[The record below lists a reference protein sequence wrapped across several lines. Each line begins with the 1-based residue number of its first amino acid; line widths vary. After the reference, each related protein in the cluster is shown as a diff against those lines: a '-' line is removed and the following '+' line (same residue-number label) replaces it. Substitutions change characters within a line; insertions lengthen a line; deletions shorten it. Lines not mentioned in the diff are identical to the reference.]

1 MAELLTASPR
11 RTGIHVSAK
20 TDDRR
25 NTVSCHGSPIH
36 VVVSVNITAKQDAQ
50 TSKTDDRQRL
60 AKERREERE
69 RSLAVRE
76 QQILQKEK
84 RAQLLYEK
92 QMEERW
98 KKLEEQRQREKQR
111 RAAVEEK
118 RRQKLEEEK
127 ERHEAMMRRT
137 LERNQQLE
145 QRQKRWSWGG
155 AASAGSGTRDGEL
168 ENAPSSPVGLTLNTS
183 PPSEPVAFDA
193 ADFITVA
200 DRLSA
205 SDANLPKQMESPA
218 SKVLLSSSATTPHPP
233 ERAHR
238 CVYHSP
244 SENVI
249 SRLLTA
255 THSSLARRRN
265 IAVLSGCS
273 TYHSVSGSPLKTNSK
288 PTLSPSGDKQ
298 NTAATATSPGETK
311 DVLVSELQQTE
322 KVKKEKRQPS
332 PGSVSSVTS
341 TLRRSQSP
349 ASMSKR
355 SSSPA
360 MKASSKIRT
369 RSPNS
374 GKEFPP
380 SPTSSSKSSPMRRRP
395 SSNNI
400 AESRKKSKEKGD
412 LARQKSEEAAG
423 GDTKSPEL
431 TESEIPSVTT
441 PVKEHERK
449 KAALGEETSS
459 SKTMAGTTN
468 AEEAAKLLAER
479 RRHARLQ
486 KELEEK
492 ERLEQ
497 EEAER
502 KLKEELQRKEAEERA
517 RREEEARRL
526 EEERRQQELEHQRK
540 AEEERLLKEQ
550 QERELLARLEQQRE
564 EAETKAREEA
574 ERLRHEREQVIQQ
587 IEQER
592 KKRKERIE
600 EIMKRTRR
608 GDAGEI
614 KKEETKAEVEPTM
627 NGEKEL
633 PIPIPSC
640 VEQVEVS
647 KASVSLESQE
657 EEEEEEE
664 AEEEAHHA
672 VALTEAVPELEAV
685 TGAEQVDNVDEQ
697 PNSVDESTDELQSMD
712 VSPMSKDDGI
722 SMPEFSPLNEVSHGV
737 ELEKDQNGLSD
748 AQAVE
753 DLIDL
758 TVHSTYTKLS
768 RDQISLDDCNKNLI
782 EGRCIS
788 VEENPL
794 ITSLT
799 KSVEETHIQ
808 TSAVI
813 KLLEIGKR
821 L

>member
-155 AASAGSGTRDGEL
+155 AASAGSGTRD
-168 ENAPSSPVGLTLNTS
+168 
-183 PPSEPVAFDA
+183 
-193 ADFITVA
+193 VA

-273 TYHSVSGSPLKTNSK
+273 TYHSVSHVCPRLVSGSPLKTNSK

>member
-1 MAELLTASPR
+1 MAELLAASPR
-11 RTGIHVSAK
+11 RTDPQS
-20 TDDRR
+20 
-25 NTVSCHGSPIH
+25 
-36 VVVSVNITAKQDAQ
+36 
-50 TSKTDDRQRL
+50 SKTDDRQRL

-84 RAQLLYEK
+84 RARLLYEK
-92 QMEERW
+92 QVEERW
-98 KKLEEQRQREKQR
+98 RKLEEQRQREEQR

-137 LERNQQLE
+137 LERSQQLE

-155 AASAGSGTRDGEL
+155 VGSPGAGSRDGES
-168 ENAPSSPVGLTLNTS
+168 ENTPSTPVGLSVSINS
-183 PPSEPVAFDA
+183 PTQPVAVDA
-193 ADFITVA
+193 VDCISA
-200 DRLSA
+200 DRFSA
-205 SDANLPKQMESPA
+205 PAANLPRQMELPT
-218 SKVLLSSSATTPHPP
+218 SKAVVSSTPTNPHPP
-233 ERAHR
+233 ER
-238 CVYHSP
+238 VSSSP
-244 SENVI
+244 
-249 SRLLTA
+249 
-255 THSSLARRRN
+255 H
-265 IAVLSGCS
+265 
-273 TYHSVSGSPLKTNSK
+273 KTNSK
-288 PTLSPSGDKQ
+288 STLSPSGDRL
-298 NTAATATSPGETK
+298 NVADLSSSPGETTENLAS
-311 DVLVSELQQTE
+311 DLQQTE
-322 KVKKEKRQPS
+322 KEKKEKRQLS
-332 PGSVSSVTS
+332 PGPVSSVTS

-369 RSPNS
+369 RSPSS
-374 GKEFPP
+374 GKEFPT
-380 SPTSSSKSSPMRRRP
+380 SPTSSGKPSPMRRRP

-400 AESRKKSKEKGD
+400 AGSTGSKKKSKEKGD

-423 GDTKSPEL
+423 GDIKSPEVAERD
-431 TESEIPSVTT
+431 TPVTT

-449 KAALGEETSS
+449 KTVLGEDTSTT
-459 SKTMAGTTN
+459 KTMAGTTN
-468 AEEAAKLLAER
+468 PEEAAKLLAER

-486 KELEEK
+486 KEIEEK

-502 KLKEELQRKEAEERA
+502 KLKEELQRREAEEKA

-526 EEERRQQELEHQRK
+526 EEEQRQQELEHQRK
-540 AEEERLLKEQ
+540 AEEERISKEQ
-550 QERELLARLEQQRE
+550 QEKEVLARLEQQRE
-564 EAETKAREEA
+564 EAETKAREAA
-574 ERLRHEREQVIQQ
+574 ERQRLEREQVTQQ

-592 KKRKERIE
+592 HERKKRIE

-608 GDAGEI
+608 SDAGEI
-614 KKEETKAEVEPTM
+614 KKEEIKAEIEPTR

-633 PIPIPSC
+633 QTTAS
-640 VEQVEVS
+640 VKQVEVD
-647 KASVSLESQE
+647 KGSVNLEDKQP
-657 EEEEEEE
+657 EE
-664 AEEEAHHA
+664 ARCP
-672 VALTEAVPELEAV
+672 VALADTVPELEAV
-685 TGAEQVDNVDEQ
+685 TGTEQVDNVDEQ
-697 PNSVDESTDELQSMD
+697 PNSADESTDDLQSMD

-722 SMPEFSPLNEVSHGV
+722 SIPEFSPLNEVSHAV
-737 ELEKDQNGLSD
+737 DLEKEQNGLGD

-768 RDQISLDDCNKNLI
+768 QDKMSLGDCNKNLI

-788 VEENPL
+788 MENPL

-808 TSAVI
+808 TSAE
-813 KLLEIGKR
+813 L
-821 L
+821 

>member
-1 MAELLTASPR
+1 MAELLAASPR
-11 RTGIHVSAK
+11 RTDPQS
-20 TDDRR
+20 
-25 NTVSCHGSPIH
+25 
-36 VVVSVNITAKQDAQ
+36 
-50 TSKTDDRQRL
+50 SKTDDRQRL

-84 RAQLLYEK
+84 RARLLYEK
-92 QMEERW
+92 QVEERW
-98 KKLEEQRQREKQR
+98 RKLEEQRQREEQR

-137 LERNQQLE
+137 LERSQQLE

-155 AASAGSGTRDGEL
+155 VGSPGAGSRDVS
-168 ENAPSSPVGLTLNTS
+168 SSP
-183 PPSEPVAFDA
+183 
-193 ADFITVA
+193 
-200 DRLSA
+200 
-205 SDANLPKQMESPA
+205 
-218 SKVLLSSSATTPHPP
+218 H
-233 ERAHR
+233 
-238 CVYHSP
+238 
-244 SENVI
+244 
-249 SRLLTA
+249 
-255 THSSLARRRN
+255 
-265 IAVLSGCS
+265 
-273 TYHSVSGSPLKTNSK
+273 KTNSK
-288 PTLSPSGDKQ
+288 STLSPSGDRL
-298 NTAATATSPGETK
+298 NVADLSSSPGETTENLAS
-311 DVLVSELQQTE
+311 DLQQTE
-322 KVKKEKRQPS
+322 KEKKEKRQLS
-332 PGSVSSVTS
+332 PGPVSSVTS

-369 RSPNS
+369 RSPSS
-374 GKEFPP
+374 GKEFPT
-380 SPTSSSKSSPMRRRP
+380 SPTSSGKPSPMRRRP

-400 AESRKKSKEKGD
+400 AGSTGSKKKSKEKGD

-423 GDTKSPEL
+423 GDIKSPEVAERD
-431 TESEIPSVTT
+431 TPVTT

-449 KAALGEETSS
+449 KTVLGEDTSTT
-459 SKTMAGTTN
+459 KTMAGTTN
-468 AEEAAKLLAER
+468 PEEAAKLLAER

-486 KELEEK
+486 KEIEEK

-502 KLKEELQRKEAEERA
+502 KLKEELQRREAEEKA

-526 EEERRQQELEHQRK
+526 EEEQRQQELEHQRK
-540 AEEERLLKEQ
+540 AEEERISKEQ
-550 QERELLARLEQQRE
+550 QEKEVLARLEQQRE
-564 EAETKAREEA
+564 EAETKAREAA
-574 ERLRHEREQVIQQ
+574 ERQRLEREQVTQQ

-592 KKRKERIE
+592 HERKKRIE

-608 GDAGEI
+608 SDAGEI
-614 KKEETKAEVEPTM
+614 KKEEIKAEIEPTR

-633 PIPIPSC
+633 QTTAS
-640 VEQVEVS
+640 VKQVEVD
-647 KASVSLESQE
+647 KGSVNLEDKQP
-657 EEEEEEE
+657 EE
-664 AEEEAHHA
+664 ARCP
-672 VALTEAVPELEAV
+672 VALADTVPELEAV
-685 TGAEQVDNVDEQ
+685 TGTEQVDNVDEQ
-697 PNSVDESTDELQSMD
+697 PNSADESTDDLQSMD

-722 SMPEFSPLNEVSHGV
+722 SIPEFSPLNEVSHAV
-737 ELEKDQNGLSD
+737 DLEKEQNGLGD

-768 RDQISLDDCNKNLI
+768 QDKMSLGDCNKNLI

-788 VEENPL
+788 MENPL

-808 TSAVI
+808 TSAE
-813 KLLEIGKR
+813 L
-821 L
+821 

>member
-1 MAELLTASPR
+1 MGER
-11 RTGIHVSAK
+11 REETGCADPQS
-20 TDDRR
+20 
-25 NTVSCHGSPIH
+25 
-36 VVVSVNITAKQDAQ
+36 
-50 TSKTDDRQRL
+50 SKTDDRQRL

-84 RAQLLYEK
+84 RARLLYEK

-98 KKLEEQRQREKQR
+98 RKLEEQRQREEQR

-137 LERNQQLE
+137 LERSQQLE

-155 AASAGSGTRDGEL
+155 VGSPGAGSRDGES
-168 ENAPSSPVGLTLNTS
+168 ENTPSIPVSLSVSIN
-183 PPSEPVAFDA
+183 PPTQPVAFDA
-193 ADFITVA
+193 VDCI
-200 DRLSA
+200 
-205 SDANLPKQMESPA
+205 
-218 SKVLLSSSATTPHPP
+218 
-233 ERAHR
+233 
-238 CVYHSP
+238 
-244 SENVI
+244 
-249 SRLLTA
+249 
-255 THSSLARRRN
+255 
-265 IAVLSGCS
+265 
-273 TYHSVSGSPLKTNSK
+273 SVSNSPHKTNSK
-288 PTLSPSGDKQ
+288 STISPSGDRL
-298 NTAATATSPGETK
+298 NVADISSSPGETTGNLAS
-311 DVLVSELQQTE
+311 DLQQTE
-322 KVKKEKRQPS
+322 KEKKEKRQLS
-332 PGSVSSVTS
+332 PGPVSSLTS

-349 ASMSKR
+349 ANMSKR

-369 RSPNS
+369 RSPSS
-374 GKEFPP
+374 GKEFPT
-380 SPTSSSKSSPMRRRP
+380 SPTASGKPSPMRRRP

-400 AESRKKSKEKGD
+400 AGSTGSKKKSKEKGD

-423 GDTKSPEL
+423 GDIKSPEVAERD
-431 TESEIPSVTT
+431 TPATT

-449 KAALGEETSS
+449 KAVLGEDTSTT
-459 SKTMAGTTN
+459 KTMAGTTN
-468 AEEAAKLLAER
+468 PEEAAKLLAER

-486 KELEEK
+486 KEIEEK

-502 KLKEELQRKEAEERA
+502 KLKEELQRREEEEKA

-526 EEERRQQELEHQRK
+526 EEEQRQQELERQRK
-540 AEEERLLKEQ
+540 AEEERIFKEQ
-550 QERELLARLEQQRE
+550 QEKEVLARLEQQRE
-564 EAETKAREEA
+564 EAETKAREAA
-574 ERLRHEREQVIQQ
+574 ERQRLEREQVIQQ

-592 KKRKERIE
+592 QERKKRIE

-608 GDAGEI
+608 SDAGEI
-614 KKEETKAEVEPTM
+614 KKEEIKAEIEPTT

-633 PIPIPSC
+633 QTTAS
-640 VEQVEVS
+640 VKQVVEVD
-647 KASVSLESQE
+647 KGSVSLEGKQP
-657 EEEEEEE
+657 EE
-664 AEEEAHHA
+664 AQCP
-672 VALTEAVPELEAV
+672 VALADTVPELDAV
-685 TGAEQVDNVDEQ
+685 TGTEQVDNVDDQ
-697 PNSVDESTDELQSMD
+697 PNSADESTDDLQSMD

-722 SMPEFSPLNEVSHGV
+722 SIPEFSPLNEVSHV
-737 ELEKDQNGLSD
+737 VDLEKEQNGLGD

-768 RDQISLDDCNKNLI
+768 KDKMSLGDCNKNLI

-788 VEENPL
+788 MENPL

-808 TSAVI
+808 TSAE
-813 KLLEIGKR
+813 L
-821 L
+821 